1 MSGKIE
7 IKNKG
12 TINYLEG
19 ILSGEWI
26 IRNLTRLDIPEIGQV
41 VATSRLQYGYERDE
55 IFPYFAF
62 KQNGAK
68 GEIMKQKG
76 HYYKTVEQEVSK

>member
-1 MSGKIE
+1 MNDKIE

-19 ILSGEWI
+19 ILSGKWI
-26 IRNLTRLDIPEIGQV
+26 IRNLTRLNIPEIGRV
-41 VATSRLQYGYERDE
+41 IATSRLQYGYEKDE

-62 KQNGAK
+62 KQNGNK
-68 GEIMKQKG
+68 GEIMKQKD
-76 HYYKTVEQEVSK
+76 HYYKKVEQEVLK